1 MMRAWGLKK
10 SLCSG
15 NLPEE
20 KAERVGKGRMN
31 EQAAKQRVQHLQEKL
46 GYRFRDMTLLHQAFQ
61 HASFVNEQ
69 TEGSMEDNERLEFLG
84 DAVLDLAISHLLM
97 GRFPHADEGTL
108 SRFRSMLVDEHGLFT
123 IASSLNLGDHVLLG
137 KGEEQTEG
145 RKKPSILANTVEA
158 LLGAVYIDGGYD
170 AAFQLVRRV
179 FALPLKRI
187 DSPKM
192 VHDFKSRLQ
201 EVTQKMDKMMPRYR
215 LVEEKGPPHDR
226 RFVVEIVY
234 QEKTLAQ
241 GEGRSKKEAE
251 QHAAREAL
259 LCLETGENR
268 S

>member
-1 MMRAWGLKK
+1 MMRAWDLKK

-20 KAERVGKGRMN
+20 KARRVGKGRMN

-158 LLGAVYIDGGYD
+158 LLGAVYLDGGYD
-170 AAFQLVRRV
+170 AAFQLVGRV